1 MTTDQQR
8 KMIPGTS
15 VNGLRIQLREAL
27 NLIDELRGT
36 MEKYDDAAVDPSSLI
51 EGIKE
56 KCFDV
61 VAGLFDPHRPEDK
74 EKIEAIREAIIGVKE
89 EERK

>member
-36 MEKYDDAAVDPSSLI
+36 MEKYDDAATRQSS
-51 EGIKE
+51 
-56 KCFDV
+56 
-61 VAGLFDPHRPEDK
+61 
-74 EKIEAIREAIIGVKE
+74 
-89 EERK
+89 